1 MTIPDEIGDCRQIY
15 HHTVP
20 VFNYD
25 RAEPQ
30 LQGSGVF
37 ISVDTAFFVT
47 TAAHVLEP
55 GFQKVGFGF
64 LGTNSVQVFGAG
76 NMPILKAQ
84 AQAETSHPR
93 ELSYKDGLDL
103 AIIEPTAE
111 VLESLQSHYR
121 AFDLRGSA
129 YRPDAPWGV
138 VSGWP
143 ARKNVYNRR
152 KRVCDF
158 DTCYHIQC
166 PIVPEAEMRRAR
178 WNPELY
184 IGLSADKA
192 KDFASAVSRNRIQLP
207 HLEGMSGGGFWVK
220 SQLTGEWS
228 LAGIVVEDHP
238 SKRMLKVIR
247 VEHLWAP
254 LSGGW
259 GLQR

>member
-1 MTIPDEIGDCRQIY
+1 VNTPDEIGDCRHIY

-20 VFNYD
+20 VFDYD
-25 RAEPQ
+25 RAEPL

-37 ISVDTAFFVT
+37 ISVDTSFFVI

-55 GFQKVGFGF
+55 GFQRVGFGF
-64 LGTNSVQVFGAG
+64 LGANGVEVFGAG

-84 AQAETSHPR
+84 AQAPTSHPR

-103 AIIEPTAE
+103 AVIAPTDE

-121 AFDLRGSA
+121 AYDLRRSS
-129 YRPDAPWGV
+129 YRPDVPWGV
-138 VSGWP
+138 ASGWP

-166 PIVPEAEMRRAR
+166 PIVAEAELRRAL
-178 WNPELY
+178 WNPDLY

-192 KDFASAVSRNRIQLP
+192 KDFASAVTRNRIHLP

-220 SQLTGEWS
+220 SQLADEWS
-228 LAGIVVEDHP
+228 LAGIVLEDHP
-238 SKRMLKVIR
+238 VKRMLKVIK
-247 VEHLWAP
+247 VEHVWTP
-254 LSGGW
+254 LSAGW
-259 GLQR
+259 SMQK

>member
-1 MTIPDEIGDCRQIY
+1 MNTPDEIGDCRHIY

-20 VFNYD
+20 VFDYD
-25 RAEPQ
+25 CAEPL

-37 ISVDTAFFVT
+37 ISIDTSHFVI
-47 TAAHVLEP
+47 TAAHVLET
-55 GFQKVGFGF
+55 GFQRVGFGF
-64 LGTNSVQVFGAG
+64 LGANGVEVFGAG

-84 AQAETSHPR
+84 AEVPTCHSR

-103 AIIEPTAE
+103 AVIAPTAE

-121 AFDLRGSA
+121 AYDLRRSS
-129 YRPDAPWGV
+129 YRPDVPWGV
-138 VSGWP
+138 ASGWP

-166 PIVPEAEMRRAR
+166 PIVAEAELRRAL
-178 WNPELY
+178 WNPDLY

-192 KDFASAVSRNRIQLP
+192 KDFASAATRNRIHLP
-207 HLEGMSGGGFWVK
+207 DLEGMSGGGFWVK
-220 SQLTGEWS
+220 SKLTEEWS

-238 SKRMLKVIR
+238 VKRMLKVIK
-247 VEHLWAP
+247 VEHVWTP
-254 LSGGW
+254 LSAGW
-259 GLQR
+259 NKRR